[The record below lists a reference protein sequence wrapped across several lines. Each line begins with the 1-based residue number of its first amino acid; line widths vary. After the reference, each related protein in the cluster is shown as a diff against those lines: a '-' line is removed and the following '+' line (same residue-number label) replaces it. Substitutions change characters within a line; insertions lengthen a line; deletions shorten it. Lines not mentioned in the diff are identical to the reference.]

1 LKRND
6 RQFYYTDNN
15 FEIQFHFFKKVNMAK
30 KALCVGIND
39 YPFENNDLN
48 GCVNDAKA
56 WADLLVDHYGFD
68 RNDVTLLLDSQA
80 TKKNILAALD
90 KLVNGAQP
98 GDLLVFTNSSHG
110 TYVADKDGD
119 EKKYDEAM
127 CPVDCS
133 KVNLIVDDE
142 LRVRFSKLTDGV
154 SFTVISDS
162 CHSGTVTRAP
172 EMRTPDNR
180 RMRFL
185 NPQVLGMKTNVKI
198 YKAKPKAKEKYP
210 ESEMK
215 EVLLSGCT
223 DSEYSYDARMG
234 KKYHG
239 AMTYFALKV
248 IKKSKY
254 LITLQQLH
262 KQVTELL
269 EKEGFQQHPQLEGKA
284 ENKGKLIFT

>member
-1 LKRND
+1 
-6 RQFYYTDNN
+6 
-15 FEIQFHFFKKVNMAK
+15 MSK

-56 WADLLVDHYGFD
+56 WSDLLVDHYGFA

-80 TKKNILAALD
+80 TKKSILAALD
-90 KLVNGAQP
+90 NLVEGARP

-110 TYVADKDGD
+110 TYIADKDGD

-133 KVNLIVDDE
+133 KVTLIIDDE
-142 LRVRFSKLTDGV
+142 LRARFSKLPDGV

-172 EMRTPDNR
+172 EIRTPDNR

-185 NPQVLGMKTNVKI
+185 NPRVMGMKTLDRVF
-198 YKAKPKAKEKYP
+198 KAKPKDKEKYP
-210 ESEMK
+210 ELEMK
-215 EVLLSGCT
+215 EVLLSGCK
-223 DSEYSYDARMG
+223 DNEYSYDARMG
-234 KKYHG
+234 RKYHG
-239 AMTYFALKV
+239 AMTYYALKV
-248 IKKSKY
+248 IKKAKY
-254 LITLQQLH
+254 QITWQQLH
-262 KQVTELL
+262 EKVTTLL
-269 EKEGFQQHPQLEGKA
+269 EEEGFEQHPQLEGKS
-284 ENKGKLIFT
+284 ENKDKLIFT